1 MELTEILDFLEAP
14 LVLELDNMRDTSHI
28 QSFLVE
34 KETITI
40 EYSVLVITRDIAFGD
55 FVVVDAS
62 IDEFEFSVDAED
74 DSYTIDELEIVS
86 DLIYAKIERAV
97 NNLME

>member
-40 EYSVLVITRDIAFGD
+40 EYSVLVITRDIAFQD

-62 IDEFEFSVDAED
+62 IDSFEFSVDAQNVYE
-74 DSYTIDELEIVS
+74 IDEFDMVG

>member
-14 LVLELDNMRDTSHI
+14 LVLELDKMRDTSHI

-62 IDEFEFSVDAED
+62 IDAFEFSVDAQNVYE
-74 DSYTIDELEIVS
+74 IDEFDMVG
-86 DLIYAKIERAV
+86 DLIYDKIERAV

>member
-55 FVVVDAS
+55 FVVVDSS
-62 IDEFEFSVDAED
+62 IDAFEFSVDAED
-74 DSYTIDELEIVS
+74 DFTIDELEIVS
-86 DLIYAKIERAV
+86 ELIYAKIERAV

>member
-40 EYSVLVITRDIAFGD
+40 EYSVLVITRDIAFQD
-55 FVVVDAS
+55 FVIVDAS

-74 DSYTIDELEIVS
+74 DYTIDELEIVS